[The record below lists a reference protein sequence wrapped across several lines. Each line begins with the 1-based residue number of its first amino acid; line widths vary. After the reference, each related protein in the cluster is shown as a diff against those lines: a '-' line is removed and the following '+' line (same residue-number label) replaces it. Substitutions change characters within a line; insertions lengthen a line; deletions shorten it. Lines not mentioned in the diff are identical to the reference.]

1 MWPCRRRRFTPKSAH
16 GPGCLTRLLKKWVGD
31 ESRRVGTGVEAGVD
45 GRWSSTAASIW
56 GEDGSRPAPR
66 VVTALKAAWG
76 RALMARPASRVGTG
90 VEAGVDG
97 RRGVDC
103 GEDSGRG
110 WLHQR

>member
-1 MWPCRRRRFTPKSAH
+1 MWPCRRRRFTLKSAH
-16 GPGCLTRLLKKWVGD
+16 GPGCLTRLFKEWVGD
-31 ESRRVGTGVEAGVD
+31 ESPRVGMGVEAGVD
-45 GRWSSTAASIW
+45 GRWSSAAASIW
-56 GEDGSRPAPR
+56 GEDGSRPAPC

-90 VEAGVDG
+90 VKAGVDG
-97 RRGVDC
+97 RHGVDC

>member
-1 MWPCRRRRFTPKSAH
+1 MPKSAH
-16 GPGCLTRLLKKWVGD
+16 GPGCLTRLLKEWVGD
-31 ESRRVGTGVEAGVD
+31 ESRRVGTGVEAGID

-56 GEDGSRPAPR
+56 GEDGSRLAPGG
-66 VVTALKAAWG
+66 VAAVEAACG
-76 RALMARPASRVGTG
+76 GALMARPASRVGTG

-97 RRGVDC
+97 RHGVDC